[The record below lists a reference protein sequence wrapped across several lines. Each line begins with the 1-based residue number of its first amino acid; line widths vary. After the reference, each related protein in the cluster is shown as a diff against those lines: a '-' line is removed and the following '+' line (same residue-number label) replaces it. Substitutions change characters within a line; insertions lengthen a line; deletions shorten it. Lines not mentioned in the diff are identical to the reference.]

1 MVLGHRSCASVAVAK
16 ESYTSSN
23 TGRIDAM
30 PERIEDRCA
39 IIEGS
44 VIVDQRVA

>member
-23 TGRIDAM
+23 TGRIETM
-30 PERIEDRCA
+30 RSGIGDRCA

-44 VIVDQRVA
+44 VVVD